1 MISAHR
7 RLAVTLFALAVAPAV
22 GGAQRIEEDSGS
34 ITTIDARSG
43 LVTVAAKGRATQRY
57 HFVVGQAGLRTRLRL
72 GQPVPLNR
80 NTATGL
86 LGGQTVRMQS
96 VLTQVAVTPKV
107 RAAMLCSTLQ
117 AAMNASSGDV
127 PAGTP
132 TALWTCVAEQVAGS
146 NDYWC
151 RCTPQFSF

>member
-7 RLAVTLFALAVAPAV
+7 RLAVTLLALAVGPAV
-22 GGAQRIEEDSGS
+22 VGAQKIEEDSGS
-34 ITTIDARSG
+34 ITTIDAGSG

-57 HFVVGQAGLRTRLRL
+57 QFAVGQAGLRARLRP
-72 GQPVPLNR
+72 GQPVMVNLKSG
-80 NTATGL
+80 TGR
-86 LGGQTVRMQS
+86 LGGQTLRIQS

-107 RAAMLCSTLQ
+107 RTAMLCSTLQ
-117 AAMNASSGDV
+117 AAMNASLGDV

-132 TALWTCVAEQVAGS
+132 TALWTCMAEKVAGS
-146 NDYWC
+146 NEYWC

>member
-7 RLAVTLFALAVAPAV
+7 RLAVTLIAVAVAPYV
-22 GGAQRIEEDSGS
+22 VGAQRIEEDSGS
-34 ITTIDARSG
+34 FTTIDSRSG
-43 LVTVAAKGRATQRY
+43 VVTVTAKGRATQRY
-57 HFVVGQAGLRTRLRL
+57 HFVVGQAGLRARLRP
-72 GQPVPLNR
+72 GQPVMVNLKSG
-80 NTATGL
+80 TGR
-86 LGGQTVRMQS
+86 LGGQTLRMHS

-132 TALWTCVAEQVAGS
+132 TALWTCVAELLTGS
-146 NDYWC
+146 NQYWC